1 MQTAVGTQR
10 RGPGRLAYDGG
21 VAAAVAVLAFVLLV
35 LTSLVSFNLFHS
47 LVELAYATVAF
58 CVFIIAWTLREFLDD
73 DFPVFLGTA
82 LMATALLHVVHLV
95 DYAGLDLISPSSDP
109 PTQLWLAA
117 TFVGSVSFLIAP
129 FVLGHR
135 LRMAPIVV
143 AYLVL
148 DGLVIAAVYWWRVFP
163 SAFVDGRGLT
173 TFKIVAE
180 YVICGILA
188 AAVIVLWRKRDL
200 LARGAFRYLTAALV
214 ARIVAELWFTFYV
227 GPLTWP
233 NLLGHVFLLLSA
245 MLIYQAVVQDSL
257 TRPHALAVQNLQLSE
272 KAARSAQREE
282 EAMSRALDQLLELT
296 PSLYEEG
303 DPRDVGTVA
312 CEGARRLFDC
322 DAAMLFHVDDEALRL
337 VAVEPAPPVLHRQW
351 LPIPRDGALAEQLA
365 RRIPTFVR
373 CGIDCGSATCGAD
386 GDAEGCDMHAML
398 GLRTVLR
405 APISVGGRADSL
417 LVLGWSTERREP
429 SKRTL
434 ALVQRF
440 CDQVG
445 VALVETRRLAEQ
457 QRAESVHRRFAGSLL
472 PNLPVDHPGLLVR
485 CVYQPSEQRLELG
498 GDFIDVLDR
507 GDAGVAV
514 LVGDVSGHGPD
525 AAALG
530 ATLRSGWEALVVAGA
545 DPVTIAHA
553 LDDVMR
559 RERAAPEVF
568 ATSFMAWI
576 DPDRA
581 EMAFLNL
588 GHPPPLLSAGGNV
601 ASIVSRAQPPLGA
614 ADLPLDPPEAL
625 RLPADWSLV
634 FYTDGLIEGRIAPG
648 RPERFGEER
657 LREIL
662 GGYELDNLSEAG
674 LLKILRGIETI
685 CGPFSDDVAVV
696 MVSAADRAPSPEDDR
711 PALRTR
717 VHDAAAARARPTP

>member
-1 MQTAVGTQR
+1 MQPAVDVPRET
-10 RGPGRLAYDGG
+10 GRLAYDGRIATI
-21 VAAAVAVLAFVLLV
+21 VAALAFVLLI
-35 LTSLVSFNLFHS
+35 LTSLVSFNLFHT

-82 LMATALLHVVHLV
+82 LMATALLHILHLV
-95 DYAGLDLISPSSDP
+95 DYAGLDLISPSWDP
-109 PTQLWLAA
+109 PTQLWIAA
-117 TFVGSVSFLIAP
+117 GFIGSVSFLVAP

-135 LRMAPIVV
+135 LRMAPVV
-143 AYLVL
+143 AAYLAL
-148 DGLVIAAVYWWRVFP
+148 DALVIAAVYWWRVFP
-163 SAFVDGRGLT
+163 SSLVEGRGLT
-173 TFKIVAE
+173 TFKIVTE

-188 AAVIVLWRKRDL
+188 AAVIVLWRERDR

-214 ARIVAELWFTFYV
+214 ARIVAELWFTLYT
-227 GPLTWP
+227 GPSTWP
-233 NLLGHVFLLLSA
+233 NLIGHVFLLLSA
-245 MLIYQAVVQDSL
+245 VLIYQAVVQDSL

-272 KAARSAQREE
+272 QAARSAQREE
-282 EAMSRALDQLLELT
+282 EATSRALDQLLELT
-296 PSLYEEG
+296 PSLYEED

-322 DAAMLFHVDDEALRL
+322 DAAMLFQVDGDALRL
-337 VAVEPAPPVLHRQW
+337 VAIEPAPPVLHRQW
-351 LPIPRDGALAEQLA
+351 LPVPRRGALAEQLA

-373 CGIDCGSATCGAD
+373 CGIDCGSVTCGAD
-386 GDAEGCDMHAML
+386 RDEGVCDLHTAL
-398 GLRTVLR
+398 GLRAVLR
-405 APISVGGRADSL
+405 APISVGARADSL
-417 LVLGWSTERREP
+417 LALGWSTERREP
-429 SKRTL
+429 GKRTL

-445 VALVETRRLAEQ
+445 VALVEARRLTEQ

-472 PNLPVDHPGLLVR
+472 PNLPVDHPGLHVR
-485 CVYQPSEQRLELG
+485 TVYRPSERRLELG

-530 ATLRSGWEALVVAGA
+530 ATLRSGWEALVVAA
-545 DPVTIAHA
+545 VDPVTIAHA
-553 LDDVMR
+553 LDEVMQ
-559 RERAAPEVF
+559 RERPAPEVF
-568 ATSFMAWI
+568 ATAFMAWI

-588 GHPPPLLSAGGNV
+588 GHPPPFLGAGGSV
-601 ASIVSRAQPPLGA
+601 ASIATRAQPPLGA
-614 ADLPLDPPEAL
+614 ADRPLDPPEAL
-625 RLPADWSLV
+625 RLPAGWSLV

-657 LREIL
+657 LRRIL
-662 GGYELDNLSEAG
+662 NDYELDSLSEAG
-674 LLKILRGIETI
+674 LLKILRDIEAT
-685 CGPFSDDVAVV
+685 CGPFNDDVAVV
-696 MVSAADRAPSPEDDR
+696 VVSAAAHASAEEAERAT
-711 PALRTR
+711 LRMR
-717 VHDAAAARARPTP
+717 VRDAAATRARPRP